1 MNITK
6 SDIVA
11 KIRTAIDD
19 ILSVSDSF
27 SADTDNELW
36 QAAWHAV
43 ESLQETLPLDML
55 IPKSDVTYYANG
67 QHQTTNSDGSGYLSL
82 EDDFVRFVALSLSS
96 WNGRIVTDLLEPG
109 SDDALRQTNKWGRGT
124 ATKPRVML
132 DHDASGNKI
141 LRYWSAGKVNSQY
154 DHSVAIINY
163 IPKAT
168 MSGTT
173 INSAL
178 RDIAERQVIYQAA
191 AIFFEGKKEPELADK
206 FRNL

>member
-67 QHQTTNSDGSGYLSL
+67 QHQTANSDGSGYLSL

-96 WNGRIVTDLLEPG
+96 WNGRIVTDLLESG
-109 SDDALRQTNKWGRGT
+109 SDEALRQTNKWGRGT
-124 ATKPRVML
+124 ATKPRAMF

-141 LRYWSAGKVNSQY
+141 LRYWSAGKVNNQY

>member
-67 QHQTTNSDGSGYLSL
+67 QHQTTNTDGSGYLSL

-96 WNGRIVTDLLEPG
+96 WNGRVVTELLEPG
-109 SDDALRQTNKWGRGT
+109 SDEALRQTNKWGRGT
-124 ATKPRVML
+124 ATKPRAML

-141 LRYWSAGKVNSQY
+141 LRYWSAGIVNNQY

-163 IPKAT
+163 IPKAN

-191 AIFFEGKKEPELADK
+191 AIFFEGKKESELADK